1 MKAGPSARLVVARGP
16 DAGTQAIIHEQVKTV
31 GRSREAHLVLSDR
44 SVSRHH
50 FHVHATQG
58 GAYVRVCDGATPLL
72 VHDREVFEAEVGI
85 GEPIVVGETVIVV
98 AGTSGEAEL
107 PSIHDYH
114 GTTINLPA
122 LLSGQATD
130 VRGLAAVFAL
140 NSAIGGAVSVAE
152 LEAALDGW
160 AKGQLGCDDAKILA
174 VNRPPPSAGE
184 VEPVPEAQADR
195 NGTTIFV
202 PTHGAPTGWLAFT
215 TRVPVDQV
223 KDSLRRLL
231 VIAAA
236 LCSSRF
242 AQIATLHQV
251 QDERETYRR
260 QAVGSARAFLGA
272 SASAEEVVR
281 MIPRLAVSDATVL
294 LLGETGAGKSF
305 VARLIH
311 ESGPRK
317 TEPFRA
323 LNCAAIPENLIES
336 ELFGH
341 SRGAFTGAVASK
353 AGAFEAAERGTL
365 FLDEIGELPL
375 ASQAKLLHV
384 LEAKQFERLGST
396 KSIPMQAR
404 ILAATNRDL
413 EEMIANGSFRQDLYF
428 RISVIKTTVPS
439 LRERGDDVILLAEQI
454 LGDFAASSG
463 RRITGF
469 SPEALEAIRRYPWPG
484 NVRELRNVIEHALV
498 LGDGPVIDVTDFPL
512 VVARAAAVHFEAPRD
527 ARATHIELPMN
538 EERLQEMN
546 REAALR
552 SSGGNKTR
560 AAALLGIR
568 RARLYPNKK

>member
-1 MKAGPSARLVVARGP
+1 MKAVPSARLVVARGP
-16 DAGTQAIIHEQVKTV
+16 DAGAQAIIHEQVTTV

-50 FHVHATQG
+50 FHVHATQA
-58 GAYVRVCDGATPLL
+58 GAYVRVCDGAAALV

-98 AGTSGEAEL
+98 AGVADDAPI
-107 PSIHDYH
+107 PSVHNYH
-114 GTTINLPA
+114 GTTVNLPA

-140 NSAIGGAVSVAE
+140 NSAIGGAAGVTE
-152 LEAALDGW
+152 LELALDGW
-160 AKGQLGCDDAKILA
+160 AKGQLGCDEAKIVT
-174 VNRPPPSAGE
+174 VNRTPPAAGD
-184 VEPVPEAQADR
+184 VEPVLEAREDGT
-195 NGTTIFV
+195 GTTIFV
-202 PTHGAPTGWLAFT
+202 PTHAAPTGWLAFT
-215 TRVPVDQV
+215 TSVPSDQV

-242 AQIATLHQV
+242 AQIVTLQKV
-251 QDERETYRR
+251 QEESETYRR
-260 QAVGSARAFLGA
+260 QAVGSARAFLGT

-323 LNCAAIPENLIES
+323 INCAAIPENLIES

-341 SRGAFTGAVASK
+341 ARGAFTGAITSK

-396 KSIPMQAR
+396 KPIPMQAR

-413 EEMIANGSFRQDLYF
+413 EEMIANGTFRQDLYF
-428 RISVIKTTVPS
+428 RISVITTTVPS
-439 LRERGDDVILLAEQI
+439 LRERGEDVVLLAKEI
-454 LGDFAASSG
+454 LGDFATSSG
-463 RRITGF
+463 RRIKGF
-469 SPEALEAIRRYPWPG
+469 SPEALDAIRRYPWPG

-498 LGDGPVIDVTDFPL
+498 LGDGPVIEVSDFP
-512 VVARAAAVHFEAPRD
+512 VIVARAATGHPEVPRD
-527 ARATHIELPMN
+527 AHATHIELPMN
-538 EERLQEMN
+538 EERLQDMN
-546 REAALR
+546 RDAALR
-552 SSGGNKTR
+552 SCGGNKTR